1 MVDRP
6 SRPRRRPAQGAYR
19 VVAAVYLAGLV
30 AWLVLGT
37 LPTLAGPGGPWHDG
51 VVALAGGDGPLAS
64 YARRVADPE
73 MTAEPVLAVAA
84 AYLFSLLNLALGVLL
99 AVKRPRDLV
108 PRLLA
113 LAFMGTAATFNGPS
127 HAVFHVLGEPPVIQA
142 FHFAFHVVSG
152 TAYLLAVLLFPGGR
166 LPLAGGAGPRTRRVL
181 AAALTAAVVV
191 VCWRSSFIAH
201 PPFFVVFFGVL
212 VPVAGIVAQSLHL
225 RESREL
231 RSDDQSR
238 LLRAALVPALAVA
251 LAWVAGHAAALL
263 GIGGDTG
270 LRLAAAVDEVFPAV
284 FAVVPVVLFV
294 AIVRHHLWDIDVV
307 VSRALLVASL
317 LALVSLLY
325 VVVVAGTGLLLRG
338 SGWTVLVPMV
348 VVACV
353 AEPLRERCQA
363 LCNRLVFGQRLSPRE
378 AVRSLVDRFAGIGD
392 VDELSE
398 LTRVVVDGTR
408 ASRAEIWLVT
418 PDALVLLARHP
429 QEPGGASRL
438 PLPAP
443 TAEACGELLRPAGS
457 WPVTHEGA
465 LLAVIAIS
473 TPRGTSVTRTEARLL
488 DDLSHHAGLLVRN
501 AQLTVDLEHELEVV
515 SARAA
520 ELAASRA
527 AVVLAQDQQ
536 RRRLERD
543 IHDGAQQQLVAL
555 LIMLRGRLRRPG
567 AGVADL
573 RAVLEDTRRTLAGLS
588 AGDAPQVLVESGLV
602 AALEAAASAVRRV
615 GPAVEVSAA
624 GPWPSSP
631 EADTAVYFCCLEA
644 LQNAVKHAG
653 ARHVRVRLASDADRL
668 VFTVTDDGAGFD
680 AGIDA
685 GIAAGSRGSDAGS
698 DAAGSGLR
706 HLGERLVPL
715 GGRVEVE
722 SAPGSGTTVR
732 GELPAPAGSA
742 REAAAG
748 SLAGAPAP

>member
-6 SRPRRRPAQGAYR
+6 SRLRRRPALGAYR
-19 VVAAVYLAGLV
+19 VVVAVYLAGLV

-37 LPTLAGPGGPWHDG
+37 LPSLAGPGAPWHGG
-51 VVALAGGDGPLAS
+51 VVALAEGDGPLAS
-64 YARRVADPE
+64 YARRAAVPQMAPD
-73 MTAEPVLAVAA
+73 PVLLVAA

-99 AVKRPRDLV
+99 VLKRPRDLV
-108 PRLLA
+108 PGLLA
-113 LAFMGTAATFNGPS
+113 LAFMGTSATFNEPS
-127 HAVFHVLGEPPVIQA
+127 HAVFHVLGEPPAIQV

-152 TAYLLAVLLFPGGR
+152 TAYLLAVVLFPGGR
-166 LPLAGGAGPRTRRVL
+166 LPLAGGAGRRTRRLL
-181 AAALTAAVVV
+181 AGALTATVVV

-212 VPVAGIVAQSLHL
+212 VPVVGIAAQSLHL
-225 RESREL
+225 RERREL
-231 RSDDQSR
+231 RSDEQSR

-251 LAWVAGHAAALL
+251 LTWVAGHGAALV
-263 GIGGDTG
+263 GVGGDSG

-294 AIVRHHLWDIDVV
+294 SIVRHHLWDIDVV

-317 LALVSLLY
+317 LALLSVLY
-325 VVVVAGTGLLLRG
+325 VVVVAGSGLLLRG
-338 SGWTVLVPMV
+338 SGWAMLVPLV

-418 PDALVLLARHP
+418 PDGLVLLARHP
-429 QEPGGASRL
+429 EDPGSAARV
-438 PLPAP
+438 PLRGP
-443 TAEACGELLRPAGS
+443 TAESCREQLLPART
-457 WPVTHEGA
+457 WLVTYEGA
-465 LLAVIAIS
+465 LLAVIAVA
-473 TPRGTSVTRTEARLL
+473 TPRGTSVTATESRLL

-501 AQLTVDLEHELEVV
+501 AQLTVELEHELDVV

-520 ELAASRA
+520 ELAASRR
-527 AVVLAQDQQ
+527 AVVLAQDRQ

-555 LIMLRGRLRRPG
+555 LIMLRGLARRPG
-567 AGVADL
+567 ARVADL
-573 RAVLEDTRRTLAGLS
+573 RAVLEDTRRELTRLAG
-588 AGDAPQVLVESGLV
+588 GDAPRVLVESGLV
-602 AALEAAASAVRRV
+602 AGLEAAAAATRGL
-615 GPAVEVSAA
+615 GPAVEVSLA

-653 ARHVRVRLASDADRL
+653 ARHVGIRLASDSETLA
-668 VFTVTDDGAGFD
+668 FTVTDDGAGFGASG
-680 AGIDA
+680 AGP
-685 GIAAGSRGSDAGS
+685 GAAGEAF
-698 DAAGSGLR
+698 GSGLDNLR
-706 HLGERLVPL
+706 ARLAPL
-715 GGRVEVE
+715 GGRVDVE
-722 SAPGSGTTVR
+722 SAPGAGTTVR
-732 GELPAPAGSA
+732 GELPAPVRAGLA
-742 REAAAG
+742 PAAG